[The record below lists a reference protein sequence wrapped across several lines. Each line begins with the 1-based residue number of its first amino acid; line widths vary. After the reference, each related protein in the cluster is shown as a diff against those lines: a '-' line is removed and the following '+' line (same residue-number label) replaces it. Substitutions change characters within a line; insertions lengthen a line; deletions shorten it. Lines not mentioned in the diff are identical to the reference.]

1 MQMKWIILFKPHV
14 MIFDIIK
21 ASYCIVMIRKTNINK
36 LELLQR
42 YLKLRYN
49 ISIGLD
55 TLEKRKKEWEKEK
68 KPC

>member
-1 MQMKWIILFKPHV
+1 

-21 ASYCIVMIRKTNINK
+21 ASYCIVMTRRTNINK

-42 YLKLRYN
+42 YLKIRYN
-49 ISIGLD
+49 ISIGID

>member
-1 MQMKWIILFKPHV
+1 

-42 YLKLRYN
+42 YLKMRYN
-49 ISIGLD
+49 ISIGID

>member
-1 MQMKWIILFKPHV
+1 MIL
-14 MIFDIIK
+14 DIIK
-21 ASYCIVMIRKTNINK
+21 ASYCVVMNKRTNINK

-42 YLKLRYN
+42 YLKMRYN
-49 ISIGLD
+49 ISVGID

>member
-1 MQMKWIILFKPHV
+1 

-21 ASYCIVMIRKTNINK
+21 ASYCMVMIRKTNINK

-42 YLKLRYN
+42 YLKMRYN
-49 ISIGLD
+49 ISIGID

>member
-1 MQMKWIILFKPHV
+1 

>member
-1 MQMKWIILFKPHV
+1 MIL
-14 MIFDIIK
+14 DIIK
-21 ASYCIVMIRKTNINK
+21 ASYCVVMTKRTNINK

-42 YLKLRYN
+42 YLKMRYN
-49 ISIGLD
+49 ISVGID